1 MRVTIVDDERLA
13 LRQFLMETE
22 NMPGVEVAGA
32 FTNPLE
38 ALAFMKEHPVEA
50 AFLDIEMPGMNGLVL
65 AEKLREIREGL
76 VVIFVTGY
84 EQYTLD
90 ALKVKADYYLIKPYD
105 RKELGDALE
114 RARLLSARQKKRVQ
128 IRTFGR
134 FEVYIDGRAV
144 YFPNSKAKELLAL
157 CVDHRGGTVTL
168 EEAADKLWE
177 DRAYDER
184 VKNLYRKAVMQIRQI
199 LSEYHAEEIF
209 FAGRGACQVA
219 AQKIDCDY
227 YGFLENDPE
236 AVRAWKMSGGYLQEY
251 SWAEETGTRLEMAE
265 NSP

>member
-1 MRVTIVDDERLA
+1 MRVMIVDDERLA

-177 DRAYDER
+177 
-184 VKNLYRKAVMQIRQI
+184 
-199 LSEYHAEEIF
+199 AE
-209 FAGRGACQVA
+209 
-219 AQKIDCDY
+219 KT
-227 YGFLENDPE
+227 
-236 AVRAWKMSGGYLQEY
+236 K
-251 SWAEETGTRLEMAE
+251 
-265 NSP
+265 